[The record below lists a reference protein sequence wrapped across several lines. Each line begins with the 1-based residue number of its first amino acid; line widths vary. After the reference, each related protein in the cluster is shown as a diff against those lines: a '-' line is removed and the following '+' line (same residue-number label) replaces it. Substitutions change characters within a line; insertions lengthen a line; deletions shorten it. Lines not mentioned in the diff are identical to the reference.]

1 LLTLKQSGGRS
12 TQSLCDPKK
21 ESEMVPFFCLF
32 KKNHYLCLM
41 KLTKKEQLFMD
52 LLEKEGVV
60 WVFDYILL
68 DTKDKKGYDKVIGYK
83 AWNIAYDLVNKGLIK
98 VNPENK
104 SSWVKA

>member
-1 LLTLKQSGGRS
+1 
-12 TQSLCDPKK
+12 
-21 ESEMVPFFCLF
+21 
-32 KKNHYLCLM
+32 M
-41 KLTKKEQLFMD
+41 KLSKKEQLFMN

-83 AWNIAYDLVNKGLIK
+83 SWNIAYDLVNKGLIK

>member
-1 LLTLKQSGGRS
+1 
-12 TQSLCDPKK
+12 
-21 ESEMVPFFCLF
+21 
-32 KKNHYLCLM
+32 M